1 MPYSKHQRFDPELF
15 PSFQAP
21 FYFKTAVKLAVS
33 PKRIYITQ
41 IISSSIFHDFQPSTV
56 INCFMIFSIC
66 DFTADFL
73 RFIYLLHRKRH
84 KPQHLCNMN
93 DGKRNKKKTS
103 LNIRNID

>member
-93 DGKRNKKKTS
+93 DGKRNKK
-103 LNIRNID
+103 NIIKYTEY